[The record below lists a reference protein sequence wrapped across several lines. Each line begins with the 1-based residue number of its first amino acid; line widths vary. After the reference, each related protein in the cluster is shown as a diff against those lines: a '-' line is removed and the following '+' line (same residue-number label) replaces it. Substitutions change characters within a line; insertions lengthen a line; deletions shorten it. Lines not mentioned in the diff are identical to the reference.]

1 MIRFRFSLS
10 HSLRLS
16 AMHRA
21 ALRVPLRHAL
31 APQRRSFVSTVLL
44 TKAWENET
52 VSELKKEARRRG
64 LSSYVA
70 SVTGKC
76 TRSPHLDTA
85 RAAKRRWSRVCSRT
99 TRERHLLWNRHL
111 RPKFAAP
118 PPARGLLRKFLAS
131 LPPRRLLTQS
141 TTWPSKFLTPTCLHL
156 RFLSRL
162 YVLPLSPVA
171 VVSSYQAAYTSRS
184 FPTCGSPPNS
194 NTSPLH
200 PKVPP
205 LSLK

>member
-70 SVTGKC
+70 SVTQMHAFASPRYSSGSKATLVTRLQQDDKGK
-76 TRSPHLDTA
+76 TFAMEPAPASQIRRASTSTGTATEVPGIPSTAETTHPKYNLAFKIPDTDVPA
-85 RAAKRRWSRVCSRT
+85 PEVPVAIVRT
-99 TRERHLLWNRHL
+99 TTLACCCRVLL
-111 RPKFAAP
+111 P
-118 PPARGLLRKFLAS
+118 
-131 LPPRRLLTQS
+131 
-141 TTWPSKFLTPTCLHL
+141 
-156 RFLSRL
+156 
-162 YVLPLSPVA
+162 
-171 VVSSYQAAYTSRS
+171 
-184 FPTCGSPPNS
+184 GSI
-194 NTSPLH
+194 H
-200 PKVPP
+200 
-205 LSLK
+205 